1 MKKIIATIIKEWLLL
16 RRDVSGLLLLLIMPA
31 VLIVIMA
38 LVQDAP
44 FKDYQDVRFDLLM
57 ADNDQGK
64 MSAEIKNGLRQSK
77 NFKVIDELNGQPVT
91 DSMLKSLLQKGTY
104 KVGIIIPKGATAEV
118 NNAANKVAN
127 SLAARLGVGTLPTRA
142 LRDSVH
148 VQLYFDPLVKPTFRT
163 SIYFALDKFITFS
176 STSLLVQRISHLGGG
191 PVTDSSA
198 TDGADEFKKIFAG
211 IGIQEQVL
219 SDAQGPQI
227 SRMNSVQHNVPAWA
241 IFGMFFIV
249 VPLSG
254 HMIREREEGSSLRL
268 RLIPHAQAGV
278 AMGKIF
284 FNAIICMLQFL
295 AMCCIGVWVLP
306 LLGLSSLNLG
316 IHPMALIPVVFSTAL
331 VATSYG
337 YFIGIFFKT
346 TNQAMPFGAISIVIL
361 AALGGILVP
370 KEILPPTMQ
379 TIALGSPLYWGLD
392 GVNEIMFR
400 DGNLLSVLKHVV
412 VLNTLAVLLGGIS
425 MLYEHFNSRSI

>member
-1 MKKIIATIIKEWLLL
+1 MKKIAATILKEWLLL

-31 VLIVIMA
+31 VLIIIMA

-44 FKDYQDVRFDLLM
+44 FKDYQDVQFDLLM

-64 MSAEIKNGLRQSK
+64 MAGEIRKGLGQSK
-77 NFKVIDELNGQPVT
+77 NFKVIDVLDGQPVT
-91 DSMLKSLLQKGTY
+91 DSTLKSLLQKGTY
-104 KVGIIIPKGATAEV
+104 KVGIVIPKGATAEV

-127 SLAARLGVGTLPTRA
+127 SLAAKLGIGTLPARE

-163 SIYFALDKFITFS
+163 SVYFALDKFITFS
-176 STSLLVQRISHLGGG
+176 STSLLVQRISHLGGS
-191 PVTDSSA
+191 PA
-198 TDGADEFKKIFAG
+198 TDTTGADNAEEFKKIFAG
-211 IGIQEQVL
+211 IGIREQIL
-219 SDAQGPQI
+219 SDEHGPQI

-278 AMGKIF
+278 AMGKIL
-284 FNAIICMLQFL
+284 FNAFICMLQFV
-295 AMCCIGVWVLP
+295 AMCCIGIWVLP
-306 LLGLSSLNLG
+306 LLGLNSLNLG
-316 IHPMALIPVVFSTAL
+316 THPMALIPVVFSTAF

-370 KEILPPTMQ
+370 KEVLPPAMQ

-400 DGNLLSVLKHVV
+400 DGGLINIVKHIV
-412 VLNTLAVLLGGIS
+412 VLNSLAFLLGGVS
-425 MLYEHFNSRSI
+425 MLHEHFNSRSI